1 MVKEYME
8 KEVNLNK
15 VSYKLMLLVL
25 KVLPILCSLGYSIN
39 IILSYFDI
47 DITWIGYIIHVSL
60 VPLIF
65 IYISSIVFK
74 FCAYYKVFIYYIG
87 INEILNILD
96 YNELL
101 PISDKG
107 LFILNLF
114 IIALMLFIL
123 LYIHVK
129 NSKKTSSKS
138 NR

>member
-1 MVKEYME
+1 ME

-15 VSYKLMLLVL
+15 IPYKLMLLVL

-47 DITWIGYIIHVSL
+47 DIAWIGYVVHVSII
-60 VPLIF
+60 PLIF

-74 FCAYYKVFIYYIG
+74 FCFYYRVFIYYIG
-87 INEILNILD
+87 VNEILNILD

-107 LFILNLF
+107 LFLLNLF
-114 IIALMLFIL
+114 IIALVLFTL

-129 NSKKTSSKS
+129 NIRKTTKESS
-138 NR
+138 